1 MLHGRLDI
9 YIHIELNLIRM
20 VGTLVLISIKLFLFL
35 VSYEIS
41 VTKKKITFDTEFLE
55 ISRTF
60 SNWRVKSTVSYLQ
73 FKKPNLSHYIPS

>member
-1 MLHGRLDI
+1 MRLD
-9 YIHIELNLIRM
+9 HIELNLIPM
-20 VGTLVLISIKLFLFL
+20 VGTLVLISIKLSLFL

-60 SNWRVKSTVSYLQ
+60 SN
-73 FKKPNLSHYIPS
+73 